1 MRTGA
6 AVGCQLHSPR
16 RSRLVVAVLAGG
28 LALAAC
34 TAEGDDPEGEALP
47 PANSPSP
54 VEDEPAEANAP
65 EPAEG
70 TTEEDAV
77 VASYAD
83 FLTALTAAM
92 AAGEPDLPELTE
104 AAAGDALLNA
114 QAMVASLVDE
124 DRVARGSIVPSI
136 ETIEVDGDAA
146 TLEDCYR
153 LDLVE
158 YDADSDEQVADRGGA
173 RFEASAV
180 LLHEGDGHWV
190 VTEFVEGDVCA
201 PAEIATTVA
210 DRYLAFWDALWDAA
224 DPPDPDHPGLADT
237 AAGDHLVGL
246 QAQLTQLR
254 DDGQVRRGRGTEHP
268 VVVYVTA
275 HDTQALVRD
284 CIEENPES
292 GVYDAISGERIEGG
306 TEEGQR
312 TLLETRLEV
321 VDGDWRVVHVRVE
334 EEDSSCEPGA
344 A

>member
-16 RSRLVVAVLAGG
+16 RSRLAAAILAGS

-34 TAEGDDPEGEALP
+34 TAEGEAPEGDALP
-47 PANSPSP
+47 PAGSPSS
-54 VEDEPAEANAP
+54 VEDEPPEANAP
-65 EPAEG
+65 EPEAP
-70 TTEEDAV
+70 TDEDVV

-83 FLTALTAAM
+83 FLSALTVAM
-92 AAGEPDLPELTE
+92 DAGDPDYPELTE
-104 AAAGDALLNA
+104 AATGDALLNA
-114 QAMVASLVDE
+114 QAMVVSLVDE
-124 DRVARGSIVPSI
+124 HRIARGSIVPSI
-136 ETIEVDGDAA
+136 ETIDIDQGSA

-158 YDADSDEQVADRGGA
+158 YDAETDEQVADRGGA

-180 LLHEGDGHWV
+180 LLDDGDGHWV

-201 PAEIATTVA
+201 PAEIADTVA
-210 DRYLAFWDALWDAA
+210 DRYLGFWDALWDAA

-254 DDGQVRRGRGTEHP
+254 NHGHVRRGRGTEHP

-284 CIEENPES
+284 CVEENPES
-292 GVYDAISGERIEGG
+292 GVYDAASGERIEGG
-306 TEEGQR
+306 TGEGQR

-334 EEDSSCEPGA
+334 EEDSSCDPGA